1 MQMWSYPIK
10 AKRFGTRLFPVSFAS
25 IEAHSFFAEFSC
37 AILNAFMKRNLAE
50 LSHKVY
56 DLVIIGGGIY
66 GASAAWDA
74 ASRGLSVALIEKG
87 DFGGATSS
95 NSLKIIHGGLRYL
108 QHADFKRMRESI
120 HERMVLMRIA
130 PHLVHPLP
138 CVMPT
143 YGHALKGKEVM
154 ALALFLNDLAG
165 FDRNGLHD
173 PQKHLPRGRVI
184 SKAECQKLI
193 PGVEEKG
200 LTGGALWY
208 DCHVYNSERM
218 LLSYLHSA
226 VAKGAHVANYVQA
239 TGFLTKDGRVFGIK
253 ARDIF
258 TESEFDLR
266 ARLVINNTGPWVN
279 NVLGLATVLHSG
291 KKILLSKT
299 MNLVLR
305 RQIIPKYAV
314 GVPSKFEFTDSD
326 AVLNKGSRLLF
337 MKPWR
342 NVTVVGTT
350 HAPYH
355 GEPENFRVTEKDV
368 QEFIDELSAAYPAA
382 GLSRADV
389 AFFNGGLLPMEG
401 FNARTGDV
409 RLLKQY
415 ILRDHQAEDG
425 LAGLLTVV
433 GVKFTTARDVAE
445 RSIDLAMRKL
455 GAPFRKSRAQQ
466 TPIHGGQIERF
477 EDYLH
482 DEAKKRPYG
491 LKPAVVNHLVQN
503 YGANYSEL
511 LHCCEE
517 NSGWKETL
525 GAGAEVLQAEVIHGI
540 REEMALKLADV
551 VMRRTELG
559 TAGPPSKEALHKCAH
574 LMAAELGWNQTR
586 VQDEIAEVEA
596 LYVPA

>member
-1 MQMWSYPIK
+1 
-10 AKRFGTRLFPVSFAS
+10 
-25 IEAHSFFAEFSC
+25 
-37 AILNAFMKRNLAE
+37 MKRNLAE
-50 LSHKVY
+50 LSQRVF
-56 DLVIIGGGIY
+56 DLLIIGGGIY

-108 QHADFKRMRESI
+108 QHGDFKRMRESI

-154 ALALFLNDLAG
+154 TLALFLNDLAG
-165 FDRNGLHD
+165 FDRNGLSD
-173 PQKHLPRGRVI
+173 PQKHLPRGHVI
-184 SKAECQKLI
+184 SKADCQKLI
-193 PGVEEKG
+193 PGVDEKN

-208 DCHVYNSERM
+208 DCHVHNSERM

-226 VAKGAHVANYVQA
+226 VAAGAQVANYVQA
-239 TGFLTKDGRVFGIK
+239 TGFLVRDKAVFGIK
-253 ARDIF
+253 AREVF
-258 TESEFDLR
+258 SQEEFEIR
-266 ARLVINNTGPWVN
+266 ARLVINNSGPWVN
-279 NVLGLATVLHSG
+279 KVLGLTNGLYSG
-291 KKILLSKT
+291 KRVLLSKT
-299 MNLVLR
+299 MNLVLA
-305 RQIIPKYAV
+305 RQLIPEYAV

-337 MKPWR
+337 LKPWR
-342 NVTVVGTT
+342 NVTAVGTT
-350 HAPYH
+350 HVPYH
-355 GEPENFRVTEKDV
+355 GEPDGFRVTERDV

-415 ILRDHQAEDG
+415 ILRDHQTEDG
-425 LAGLLTVV
+425 LTGLLTVV
-433 GVKFTTARDVAE
+433 GVKYTTARDVAE
-445 RSIDLAMRKL
+445 KSIDLAMRKL
-455 GAPFRKSRAQQ
+455 GLPSRKSPAQH
-466 TPIHGGQIERF
+466 TPIHGGKIERF
-477 EDYLH
+477 DDYLRA
-482 DEAKKRPYG
+482 ETQKQPYG
-491 LKPAVVNHLVQN
+491 LRPAIVKHLVNN
-503 YGANYSEL
+503 YGASYPEL
-511 LHCCEE
+511 LRDCEG
-517 NSGWKETL
+517 NSDWKETL
-525 GAGAEVLQAEVIHGI
+525 GAGTEVLKAEVIHGM

-551 VMRRTELG
+551 VMRRTDLG
-559 TAGPPSKEALHKCAH
+559 AAGPPGKEALQECAL
-574 LMAAELGWNQTR
+574 LMAAELGWNPAR
-586 VQDEIAEVEA
+586 VQAEIAEVEG